1 MVWRMFESEFHLVI
15 VKIKEELARN
25 LDIGY
30 RAGSFF
36 VLISVFEGCENIAW
50 ETNSIPLKAFGVAGI
65 WIYESLWNFYL
76 VYSEEEQYP

>member
-15 VKIKEELARN
+15 DKIKEELARN

-36 VLISVFEGCENIAW
+36 VLSSVFEGCENIAR
-50 ETNSIPLKAFGVAGI
+50 ETNSIPLKAFEVADV
-65 WIYESLWNFYL
+65 WIYESLWNFYQ
-76 VYSEEEQYP
+76 VYGEEEQYP